1 MKATPRKSERIYSLD
16 SLRAILMLLGLVFHT
31 TLTYQVKFPEG
42 WDLQDPMGGHIIN
55 DFLTSFVH
63 SFRMQHFFLVAG
75 FFGAMLFYERGPM
88 LIIKNRFSRLILPF
102 AVFIMFLYPMV
113 NFGFN
118 YTQLTFSGSG
128 SVLESTLSMFSFPD
142 SFIPKTTKHLWFLYY
157 LILFTGSTVLLGLLF
172 KKLPYL
178 SNRISKIFSW
188 VMQQTKFRILILSG
202 ITFLIF
208 SLLEYEQIDGAFWY
222 FTPDVNV
229 FLFYLFFYLIGWI
242 LFKSKHLLN
251 TMMKSDLLC
260 VVLGLIVFSIHF
272 FMGETINEITPLK
285 LLIKSITI
293 WLFIFG
299 ITGLFIR
306 YSSNYSARMRYIS
319 DSSYWVYLLHLPLT
333 MIIPA
338 FIADWTLHPILKVLI
353 VVTSTTAICFLSY
366 HYLVRWT
373 FIGKFLNGKK
383 YSIKST
389 EIKKDKGPFPLKPAF
404 NK

>member
-1 MKATPRKSERIYSLD
+1 
-16 SLRAILMLLGLVFHT
+16 
-31 TLTYQVKFPEG
+31 
-42 WDLQDPMGGHIIN
+42 
-55 DFLTSFVH
+55 
-63 SFRMQHFFLVAG
+63 VAG

>member
-1 MKATPRKSERIYSLD
+1 M
-16 SLRAILMLLGLVFHT
+16 V
-31 TLTYQVKFPEG
+31 V
-42 WDLQDPMGGHIIN
+42 
-55 DFLTSFVH
+55 
-63 SFRMQHFFLVAG
+63 
-75 FFGAMLFYERGPM
+75 YE
-88 LIIKNRFSRLILPF
+88 
-102 AVFIMFLYPMV
+102 
-113 NFGFN
+113 
-118 YTQLTFSGSG
+118 
-128 SVLESTLSMFSFPD
+128 
-142 SFIPKTTKHLWFLYY
+142 
-157 LILFTGSTVLLGLLF
+157 
-172 KKLPYL
+172 
-178 SNRISKIFSW
+178 
-188 VMQQTKFRILILSG
+188 
-202 ITFLIF
+202 
-208 SLLEYEQIDGAFWY
+208 
-222 FTPDVNV
+222 NV

-373 FIGKFLNGKK
+373 FIGKFLYGKK
-383 YSIKST
+383 YSIKCT
-389 EIKKDKGPFPLKPAF
+389 F
-404 NK
+404 